1 MLGGLTGWHFIIL
14 VVLFFIPWLLSVIQ
28 IGRTKAPATPVVVW
42 LLVVTLLPL
51 VGPILWFAVGR
62 TSLRREAARTRTE

>member
-1 MLGGLTGWHFIIL
+1 MLGGLTGWNLIVIT
-14 VVLFFIPWLLSVIQ
+14 VLFFIPWLLSVIQ

-51 VGPILWFAVGR
+51 VGPLLWLAVGR
-62 TSLRREAARTRTE
+62 TSLRREAARTRAE